1 MKVELLWIGKSVGN
15 HVIDGI
21 REFEKRITYYHGFEI
36 LEIPHLK
43 NADKLKP
50 AEIKKKEAELILK
63 KLSADDY
70 VVILDENGKLKSS
83 VDFAEFIH
91 QKMIQSFK
99 KVVFVIGGAYGFD
112 SSVYSRSDYK
122 LSLSPMTFSHQLI
135 RVIFLEQ
142 LYRANT
148 IIRKEPY
155 HNA

>member
-21 REFEKRITYYHGFEI
+21 REFEKRISHYHGFEI
-36 LEIPHLK
+36 REIPHLK
-43 NADKLKP
+43 NIDRLKP
-50 AEIKKKEAELILK
+50 FEVKRKEADLILS
-63 KLSADDY
+63 KLNADDF
-70 VVILDENGKLKSS
+70 VVLLDENGKLMTS
-83 VDFAEFIH
+83 VVFADFIQ
-91 QKMIQSFK
+91 QKMLQSIK
-99 KVVFVIGGAYGFD
+99 KVLFVIGGAYGFD
-112 SSVYSRSDYK
+112 DLLYKRSNFK

-148 IIRKEPY
+148 IIRNEPY